1 MKIEKKSMIKIV
13 IFVCNANHHMLNR
26 LFDYQYLTDDDTLL
40 FEPED
45 LTPTKVWVPTGPPRI
60 PFMFVY
66 LAQVSHIANVPP
78 SRLRLLG
85 VNGEWQLMQ

>member
-1 MKIEKKSMIKIV
+1 
-13 IFVCNANHHMLNR
+13 MLDR

-85 VNGEWQLMQ
+85 VNGEWQLMQWLEDNELAPEFWVCA